1 MSLSVGI
8 PNQWSDGLG
17 HLAESINLVMES
29 GERQIGIGWRSVGVA
44 EIFPRDTSATGP
56 AQRVISVVEML

>member
-1 MSLSVGI
+1 MAGRQLSATLLNALNPRFGTGR
-8 PNQWSDGLG
+8 S
-17 HLAESINLVMES
+17 
-29 GERQIGIGWRSVGVA
+29 QIGIGCRSVGVA

>member
-1 MSLSVGI
+1 M
-8 PNQWSDGLG
+8 N
-17 HLAESINLVMES
+17 INLVMEP
-29 GERQIGIGWRSVGVA
+29 GERQIGIGCRSVGVA

>member
-1 MSLSVGI
+1 
-8 PNQWSDGLG
+8 
-17 HLAESINLVMES
+17 MES